1 MDRKFPTLLT
11 RALIKGSK
19 LYFRQDEVTDE
30 ELVEYMAWKGFHDL
44 DVCRPSHLMR
54 FYRQG
59 AYKEEIRALFK
70 KNNKIAVLLQSF
82 DRKRRTA

>member
-1 MDRKFPTLLT
+1 MDRKFPALLG
-11 RALIKGSK
+11 RAIIKGSK
-19 LYFRQDEVTDE
+19 LYFRQDEITDE
-30 ELVEYMAWKGFHDL
+30 ELIEYLSWKGFHGL
-44 DVCRPSHLMR
+44 EVVRPSHLMR

-82 DRKRRTA
+82 DRKRKSA